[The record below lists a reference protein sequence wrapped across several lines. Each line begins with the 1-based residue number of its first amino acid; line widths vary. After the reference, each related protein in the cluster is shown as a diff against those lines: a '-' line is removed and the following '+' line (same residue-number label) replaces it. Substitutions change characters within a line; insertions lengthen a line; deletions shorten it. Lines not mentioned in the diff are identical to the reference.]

1 MGAPSPNEELEY
13 LKSLVSQLNDK
24 IKSLEQK
31 ALKAVRPTPAE
42 QLRLILIGPPGAGTS
57 RRASSFDMNSFSSV
71 LTIYWTW

>member
-1 MGAPSPNEELEY
+1 MAGSDELEY
-13 LKSLVSQLNDK
+13 LKSLVGQLNEK

-57 RRASSFDMNSFSSV
+57 RSRVFIGYVAKLIFVYSMPN
-71 LTIYWTW
+71 WTWW